1 MKNEKQRMQ
10 NSTAWRR
17 YLMILIF
24 SMLILSGL
32 ISATQF
38 SVYAGQKNNDQN
50 TQITPAGTEA
60 TGAEK
65 LTVWEIIEMNDWLLW
80 PFILLTAIGIMLI
93 CYRALYEYR
102 DQNRSKGIL
111 LRSLQ
116 MNDLRNLEQLTRN
129 EIGCRAGRLIQLMF
143 ATFRKT
149 RQAGPL
155 GNDVSQFLGAERQL
169 FETFQRVLGYLSDSA
184 GALGLLGTVWGIF
197 VTFHSGQLDGP
208 AILRGMSVALITTL
222 TGLIISLLLNLGV
235 TGVFSTFNNQLNLLG
250 TRAEELRQLFLVIES
265 KKPSAEAPAEKPVSP
280 RVNEPEYEVPYP
292 EPRMMQEKSRPPV
305 RKAQPEPMLNSADF
319 MF

>member
-1 MKNEKQRMQ
+1 MNKDKQPV
-10 NSTAWRR
+10 RR
-17 YLMILIF
+17 RVGLNRYFLIFVF

-32 ISATQF
+32 ISARQF
-38 SVYAGQKNNDQN
+38 SAYAGQKNQSNQTGN
-50 TQITPAGTEA
+50 AGNESTSV
-60 TGAEK
+60 EK

-80 PFILLTAIGIMLI
+80 PFILLTGSGIMLTT
-93 CYRALYEYR
+93 YRGLYEYR
-102 DQNRSKGIL
+102 DKNRSKSIL
-111 LRSLQ
+111 QRNLQ

-129 EIGCRAGRLIQLMF
+129 ETGCRAGRLIQQMF

-149 RQAGPL
+149 RQAGAL
-155 GNDVSQFLGAERQL
+155 GNDVSQFLGEERQL

-235 TGVFSTFNNQLNLLG
+235 TGVFSIFNNQLSLLA
-250 TRAEELRQLFLVIES
+250 TRAEELRQLFLVIET
-265 KKPSAEAPAEKPVSP
+265 KKPVAEAPVEKPVSP
-280 RVNEPEYEVPYP
+280 RVKEPEYEAPYP
-292 EPRMMQEKSRPPV
+292 EPRMMQEKSRPPM
-305 RKAQPEPMLNSADF
+305 RKTQPEPMMNTADF